1 MSAFRFRNKMGG
13 NHAGSDRARDD
24 DLRDDGLTHPR
35 AMQEQEARERV
46 GRFLQDKGT
55 DEHMLAVEGLKYL
68 RGRATKRRR
77 VVAKSVQHCGE

>member
-1 MSAFRFRNKMGG
+1 MQSAIERVMTTYGMLV
-13 NHAGSDRARDD
+13 H
-24 DLRDDGLTHPR
+24 LTPE
-35 AMQEQEARERV
+35 QEQEARERV

-68 RGRATKRRR
+68 RDCATKRRR

>member
-1 MSAFRFRNKMGG
+1 MSSISV
-13 NHAGSDRARDD
+13 AGA
-24 DLRDDGLTHPR
+24 LMVQLTPE
-35 AMQEQEARERV
+35 QEQEARERV

-77 VVAKSVQHCGE
+77 VLAKSVQHCGE

>member
-1 MSAFRFRNKMGG
+1 MQSAIERVMTTYGMLV
-13 NHAGSDRARDD
+13 H
-24 DLRDDGLTHPR
+24 LTPE
-35 AMQEQEARERV
+35 QEQEARERV

-68 RGRATKRRR
+68 RGRATRRRR

>member
-1 MSAFRFRNKMGG
+1 MQAAIERVMSTYGMMVQ
-13 NHAGSDRARDD
+13 
-24 DLRDDGLTHPR
+24 LTPE
-35 AMQEQEARERV
+35 QEQEARERV

-68 RGRATKRRR
+68 RGRATRRRR